1 MAKGN
6 MLLGLSRGSV
16 GDLTFYRR
24 NAQQITRVRVRK
36 VKNPQTNAQ
45 MIQRTINRSAV
56 AAYSVVREIC
66 DHSFQGVSYGANSY
80 SEFLRLNMNRL
91 RILCAENGENTKA
104 FLPSGMNGIVAMPFI
119 LSTGTLPQIPVE
131 IATTNISGIG
141 NVKGAMLRTGVS
153 IADVT
158 GWTYAQVASVLHA
171 EEGDQVTIIKIYE
184 SAVAGG
190 PDEPLGLVMKLARFI
205 LKPAHGEF
213 SETAF
218 FQGTEGELRI
228 NDPNLLNEGDAH
240 FLLQENGS
248 VILMSPE
255 AFNNA
260 GFGFAVIVSRKQA
273 DGSWLRSPSV
283 LSYDSTFNENGY
295 TLRAAA
301 LVESVDIP
309 VSSEYY
315 LNNAQK

>member
-1 MAKGN
+1 
-6 MLLGLSRGSV
+6 
-16 GDLTFYRR
+16 
-24 NAQQITRVRVRK
+24 
-36 VKNPQTNAQ
+36 
-45 MIQRTINRSAV
+45 
-56 AAYSVVREIC
+56 
-66 DHSFQGVSYGANSY
+66 
-80 SEFLRLNMNRL
+80 
-91 RILCAENGENTKA
+91 
-104 FLPSGMNGIVAMPFI
+104 
-119 LSTGTLPQIPVE
+119 
-131 IATTNISGIG
+131 
-141 NVKGAMLRTGVS
+141 
-153 IADVT
+153 
-158 GWTYAQVASVLHA
+158 
-171 EEGDQVTIIKIYE
+171 
-184 SAVAGG
+184 
-190 PDEPLGLVMKLARFI
+190 MKLARFI